1 MNKRLYIPITF
12 LLVALFIAGCGW
24 QMVVGNG
31 KVSTETRQVSNF
43 SEIRLE
49 GIGDVIVTQ
58 ADTTSLRIEAEENL
72 IPYFETT
79 VKADTLVIGIKDQ
92 YFGYNLHPTKPVKFY
107 VSTPE
112 IAAVTLAG
120 SGNIIT
126 SDVKASGFKASL
138 LGSGNITN
146 NSLTA
151 TSVDINLAGSGNIS
165 LGKVTA
171 DSITSI
177 IAGSGNITLAGDVT
191 DQTARI
197 VGSGDY
203 RASGMQ
209 SKTANVNVTGSGNS
223 QITVSDSLNVTILGS
238 GDVTYAGKP
247 TVNTTIAGSG
257 HVRGNNE

>member
-1 MNKRLYIPITF
+1 MNKRLYIPSVI
-12 LLVALFIAGCGW
+12 LLIALFISGCGM

-31 KVSTETRQVSNF
+31 KVASETRDVTSF
-43 SEIRLE
+43 SEVRLE
-49 GIGDVIVTQ
+49 GIGDVIITQ
-58 ADTTSLRIEAEENL
+58 ENTTSLRIEAEDNL

-79 VKADTLVIGIKDQ
+79 VKGSTLVIGIKDQ
-92 YFGYNLHPTKPVKFY
+92 YFGYNLRPTRPVKFY
-107 VSTPE
+107 VSTPDLE
-112 IAAVTLAG
+112 AVTLAG

-126 SDVKASGFKASL
+126 SDVKSAGFKVAL

-146 NSLTA
+146 DSLSA

-165 LGKVTA
+165 LDKVTA

-177 IAGSGNITLAGDVT
+177 IAGSGNITVGGEVPG
-191 DQTARI
+191 QTARI

-203 RASGMQ
+203 RASGLQ
-209 SKTANVNVTGSGNS
+209 SQHATINVTGSGNS